1 MENNKNISI
10 DIEEFKKKLSDV
22 TDFSNDLKLLISELK
37 DWHNDLLQDCHDIFD
52 LENLNSINDELE
64 KIYSQ
69 INHIINKLTL
79 LEIKIKALIDTDD
92 KDKMNR
98 YYDEIKQL
106 QEYIH
111 QRIKDE

>member
-10 DIEEFKKKLSDV
+10 DIEEFKKKLSGV
-22 TDFSNDLKLLISELK
+22 TDFSNDLKTLILELK
-37 DWHNDLLQDCHDIFD
+37 EWHINFLQDCHDIFN

-92 KDKMNR
+92 KDKMNQ

-106 QEYIH
+106 QEYIYQH
-111 QRIKDE
+111 TKDE

>member
-10 DIEEFKKKLSDV
+10 DIEEFKKKLSGV
-22 TDFSNDLKLLISELK
+22 TDFSNDLKTLILELK
-37 DWHNDLLQDCHDIFD
+37 EWHINFLQDCHDIFD
-52 LENLNSINDELE
+52 LEKLNSINDELE
-64 KIYSQ
+64 KSCSRIY
-69 INHIINKLTL
+69 HIINKLTL

-106 QEYIH
+106 QEYIS
-111 QRIKDE
+111 QLIKDK